1 MLYLVATPIGH
12 LEDITI
18 RALNVLRQVDM
29 IASEDTR
36 KTGRLLKHFDINA
49 RQISYHEHN
58 ERRVTTRLLSLLTE
72 GRTVA
77 LVSNAGTPGIAD
89 PGYRLI
95 QAAIQADI
103 QVTMAP
109 GPCGLIMALVVS
121 GLPLHRF
128 TFGGF
133 PPRKPG
139 ARRRFLEGDSA
150 TPHTLIYYESP
161 HRIQA
166 LITAALDVFGD
177 RPAALANDLTKM
189 YEQVGRAPLSVL
201 LEQLIT
207 KRPRGEYILVIEGN
221 MEGG

>member
-18 RALNVLRQVDM
+18 RALNVLRQVDI

-36 KTGRLLKHFDINA
+36 KTGRLLKNFDINA
-49 RQISYHEHN
+49 RQIAYHEHN
-58 ERRVTTRLLSLLTE
+58 ERRVTPRLLSMMTE

-95 QAAIQADI
+95 QGAIQADI

-139 ARRRFLEGDSA
+139 ARRRFLEGDCA

>member
-18 RALNVLRQVDM
+18 RALNVLRQVDI

-139 ARRRFLEGDSA
+139 ARRRFLEGDCA

>member
-18 RALNVLRQVDM
+18 RALNVLRQVDI

-139 ARRRFLEGDSA
+139 ARRRFLEGDCA

-221 MEGG
+221 MEVG

>member
-18 RALNVLRQVDM
+18 RALNVLRQVDI

-139 ARRRFLEGDSA
+139 ARRRFLEGDCA

-221 MEGG
+221 IEGG